1 MINMLNHTGDGVL
14 SYISGIPNI
23 DFTDHKNA
31 GDLNLQRA
39 QVMKFLESIGA
50 YQTVAKLVKKL

>member
-1 MINMLNHTGDGVL
+1 MLNHTGDGVL

-39 QVMKFLESIGA
+39 QVMKFLESIGGISNGSKIGEEA
-50 YQTVAKLVKKL
+50 FER